1 MEKVRSEIILSLSQ
15 DQSLGETRERE
26 MKTRLQLEEAQSR
39 LDELTGQA
47 KDAEKSRKQL
57 GAELERKDAEIRN
70 QKSQLRETEQQLK
83 REQDTAIRLKKAKQE
98 RDTVIVDM
106 EDATQE
112 QVSEMRRQI
121 EDRQK
126 EVFCA

>member
-1 MEKVRSEIILSLSQ
+1 M
-15 DQSLGETRERE
+15 
-26 MKTRLQLEEAQSR
+26 
-39 LDELTGQA
+39 
-47 KDAEKSRKQL
+47 
-57 GAELERKDAEIRN
+57 RN

-83 REQDTAIRLKKAKQE
+83 REQETNERLKKAKQE

-112 QVSEMRRQI
+112 QVTEMRRQI

-126 EVFCA
+126 EVKLCHLKNTVVVIWVR

>member
-1 MEKVRSEIILSLSQ
+1 MKKVRSEIKLSLSKK
-15 DQSLGETRERE
+15 DQSLGEVRERE

-39 LDELTGQA
+39 LDELTGTA
-47 KDAEKSRKQL
+47 KEAEKTRKQL
-57 GAELERKDAEIRN
+57 QNELERKDAEIRN

-83 REQDTAIRLKKAKQE
+83 REQDNAIRLKKAKQE
-98 RDTVIVDM
+98 RDTAIVDM

-112 QVSEMRRQI
+112 QVTEMRRQI

-126 EVFCA
+126 EVEF